1 MTGVSITL
9 PVTIHQASGGQLLW
23 VDVNENDGED
33 LFFGSLQQQGSLMEV
48 PAIRNSAAQSM
59 AKK

>member
-1 MTGVSITL
+1 MNGVSITL
-9 PVTIHQASGGQLLW
+9 PVTIHQASGRQLRW

-48 PAIRNSAAQSM
+48 CPR
-59 AKK
+59 